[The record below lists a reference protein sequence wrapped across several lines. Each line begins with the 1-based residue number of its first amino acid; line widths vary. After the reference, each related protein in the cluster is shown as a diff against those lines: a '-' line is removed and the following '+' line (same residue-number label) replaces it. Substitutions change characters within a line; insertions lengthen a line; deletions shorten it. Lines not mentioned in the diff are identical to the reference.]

1 MGVSTVNVRSDS
13 GFSNAQ
19 YTLYFV
25 YLGLIVCF
33 SSYAGEFLR
42 FPVSISNI
50 MLSFSLHHFGGGIIV
65 IDWRLLQKRNFPST
79 ISFCYSTSR
88 GSSSLDP

>member
-50 MLSFSLHHFGGGIIV
+50 MLSFSLHHFGGGHYSH
-65 IDWRLLQKRNFPST
+65 RLEVVTEEKFSQYYFVL
-79 ISFCYSTSR
+79 
-88 GSSSLDP
+88 L

>member
-50 MLSFSLHHFGGGIIV
+50 MLSFSLHHFGG
-65 IDWRLLQKRNFPST
+65 DYSHRLEVVTEEKFSQYYFVL
-79 ISFCYSTSR
+79 
-88 GSSSLDP
+88 L